1 MDFGLLKDIVL
12 ILGLAILVLYVFHR
26 LRIPSVIGFLIT
38 GVITG
43 PSGLNLIGNVH
54 DVEVIA
60 EIGVILLLFTIGI
73 EFSFKS
79 LLRIGKVLLIG
90 GSFQVLVTIGAIMLV
105 ALYLGNELNESVFIG
120 FLVALS
126 STAIVLKL
134 IRDKGEIDA
143 PHGRISLGV
152 LIYQDIVIVPMMLI
166 TPLLAG
172 NAGAIGSSYWEIL
185 LKFAIVAVVMVIGT
199 RYVMPFILHRIAR
212 TQSRE
217 LFLFSIIVIA
227 FATAFGTYSLGLS
240 LALGAFIAGLLISE
254 SEYSQQAL
262 GNLTPFLDVFSSFFF
277 ISVGMLLDLQ
287 YLVNNPIA
295 VLIFTF
301 VVLTIKTII
310 AGGASFILGYPLRT
324 CIIVGF
330 TLSQV
335 GEFSFILSRIGMS
348 EGLISDDN
356 YQLFLNVSVVS
367 MAATPLAI
375 LFATRFANMVNRLP
389 LPAVLK
395 YGLIPRPESTIG
407 TIKDHLII
415 VGFGLNGRN
424 LAHAAR
430 YAGIPYIII
439 DINPDTVLQER
450 DKGELIHFGDAGE
463 EEILN
468 HANAGEAMILVST
481 VPMVGDSKRIIRT
494 VRKLNPQIHIII
506 RTRLVRDMSD
516 LYELGAD
523 EVIPEEFETSVE
535 IFTRVL
541 AKYLIPHEDIENF
554 VSRIRSDGY
563 EMFRSIS
570 SIEAPV
576 VPLKVKA
583 PEVEIHTLHVGKGS
597 TADGKTIGDL
607 GITGREG
614 YKLFAISRSGEVK
627 QKLNRNLILKENDI
641 LFFLGKM
648 SRLNE
653 IMELFREKDDPA
665 ENKNNNQGRT

>member
-12 ILGLAILVLYVFHR
+12 ILGLAILVLYIFHR

-43 PSGLNLIGNVH
+43 PSALNLVGNIH
-54 DVEVIA
+54 DIEVIA

-79 LLRIGKVLLIG
+79 LLKIGKVLLIG
-90 GSFQVLVTIGAIMLV
+90 GSFQVLVTIGAITLV

-120 FLVALS
+120 FLIALS

-134 IRDKGEIDA
+134 VRDKGEIDA

-152 LIYQDIVIVPMMLI
+152 LIYQDIIIVPMMLI

-172 NAGAIGSSYWEIL
+172 NAESIGSSYWEIL
-185 LKFAIVAVVMVIGT
+185 AKFAVVALVMVLGT
-199 RYVMPFILHRIAR
+199 KYIVPYILHRIAR

-287 YLVNNPIA
+287 YLFDNPLP
-295 VLIFTF
+295 VLVFTSI
-301 VVLTIKTII
+301 VLTIKAII

-324 CIIVGF
+324 SIIVGF

-335 GEFSFILSRIGMS
+335 GEFSFILSRIGVS
-348 EGLISDDN
+348 EGLINNDN
-356 YQLFLNVSVVS
+356 YQLFLNVSVIS

-375 LFATRFANMVNRLP
+375 MLATRFADLTTKWP
-389 LPAVLK
+389 LPAFLK
-395 YGLIPRPESTIG
+395 HGLVPRPESTIG
-407 TIKDHLII
+407 KIKDHLII
-415 VGFGLNGRN
+415 VGYGLNGRN
-424 LAHAAR
+424 VAHAAR

-439 DINPDTVLQER
+439 DINPDTVLTER
-450 DKGELIHFGDAGE
+450 KNGEIIHFGDAGE
-463 EEILN
+463 EEILT
-468 HANAGEAMILVST
+468 HANAEEALILVST
-481 VPMVGDSKRIIRT
+481 IPMLGDSKRIIKAAR
-494 VRKLNPQIHIII
+494 RLNPQIHIII
-506 RTRLVRDMSD
+506 RTRFVSDIDD

-541 AKYLIPHEDIENF
+541 TKYLIPHEDIEKF
-554 VSRIRSDGY
+554 VDRIRSDGY
-563 EMFRSIS
+563 QMFRSIS
-570 SIEAPV
+570 VKEAPL
-576 VPLKVKA
+576 VPLTGKV
-583 PEVEIHTLHVGKGS
+583 PEVEIHSVHVCHNSAAAGKS
-597 TADGKTIGDL
+597 IGEL
-607 GITGREG
+607 KITGREG
-614 YKLFAISRSGEVK
+614 INLLAVSRAGEVNSRPGRSFVL
-627 QKLNRNLILKENDI
+627 QKNDI

-648 SRLNE
+648 NKLNE
-653 IMELFREKDDPA
+653 IMDLFRERDD
-665 ENKNNNQGRT
+665 KKS